1 MQQQGLGYIY
11 GFSGTGIKAAN
22 PIYEIQMAFPELASS
37 YGMLS
42 GPGFSVSYAIA
53 GIFMGLLV
61 DKISRKNLLVLSVCI
76 FSASTMVSSA
86 TNSFYVLFLMRFI
99 LGMFVSATEPA
110 GFSMLGDY
118 FPKSVRTTAN
128 AILGTGAYLG
138 SGFSSL
144 LIIIVGTFGWRSAY
158 AFNGLLGLAVGLLG
172 LLIIREPERGLFK
185 KIEDEKSGEYKFIG
199 SLQDNLAHPV
209 SRWATLGACFRYF
222 GITACDYY
230 VPMFFLRNYV
240 AHRAEFASFY
250 ALIVVFCGFT
260 SSVAGGLICDKFGKG
275 RPMLKSWVCIIGNLI
290 AMPMFA
296 AGILCTDNFY
306 FSIGMMTFKYLFG
319 EPWKSPAVT
328 MM

>member
-185 KIEDEKSGEYKFIG
+185 KIEDEKSGE
-199 SLQDNLAHPV
+199 V
-209 SRWATLGACFRYF
+209 
-222 GITACDYY
+222 
-230 VPMFFLRNYV
+230 
-240 AHRAEFASFY
+240 E
-250 ALIVVFCGFT
+250 
-260 SSVAGGLICDKFGKG
+260 
-275 RPMLKSWVCIIGNLI
+275 
-290 AMPMFA
+290 
-296 AGILCTDNFY
+296 
-306 FSIGMMTFKYLFG
+306 
-319 EPWKSPAVT
+319 EP
-328 MM
+328 